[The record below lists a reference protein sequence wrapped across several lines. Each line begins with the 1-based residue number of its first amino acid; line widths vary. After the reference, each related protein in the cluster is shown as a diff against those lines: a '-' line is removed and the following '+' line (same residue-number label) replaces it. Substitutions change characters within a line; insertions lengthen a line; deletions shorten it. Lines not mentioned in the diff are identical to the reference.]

1 MYIQYNIIA
10 QTTTVIIKLRSFNN
24 LVDSLKDEL
33 LLKLSNFVKQKTTQA
48 IASDPLAVTIM
59 YIQAT
64 AQWYRRAARGPR
76 DTVRKEE
83 EKAHVGRKGEGKE
96 AKIIR
101 RLHFTMRN
109 LDQDKLQLKFII
121 DIIRHL
127 LSEHDRFYTIIKNSK
142 SLDNRDWVFSK
153 VDEELRRLDNHI
165 SYQVALIGD
174 VANRADRL
182 LSLVSAYHLC
192 GSRASANCVYCRY
205 STSPR
210 RITHAGTRGWHAKQC
225 ARTRPS
231 KLSPY
236 YQWCSSPALLYQ

>member
-1 MYIQYNIIA
+1 MYIQYDIQS

-33 LLKLSNFVKQKTTQA
+33 LLKLYQFVQQKTTQA

-83 EKAHVGRKGEGKE
+83 EKAHVVRTGRGEE
-96 AKIIR
+96 SQIIR

-121 DIIRHL
+121 DTIRHL
-127 LSEHDRFYTIIKNSK
+127 LAEHDRFYTLIKNNK
-142 SLDNRDWVFSK
+142 GLDDRDWVFSR
-153 VDEELRRLDNHI
+153 VDEELRRLVNHI
-165 SYQVALIGD
+165 VYQVSLIED
-174 VANRADRL
+174 VASRAERL
-182 LSLVSAYHLC
+182 LSLVRLA
-192 GSRASANCVYCRY
+192 
-205 STSPR
+205 PF
-210 RITHAGTRGWHAKQC
+210 
-225 ARTRPS
+225 
-231 KLSPY
+231 
-236 YQWCSSPALLYQ
+236 